1 MSYWPLR
8 DVTGSHGVAVQ
19 APPAVGSLLL
29 LVGLVLQLL
38 PAGSLLLQLLL
49 WTTEGSRQL
58 SLGGTPGSERE
69 PAVKPAGMAV
79 PAPTGGESEGS
90 TPQGQSP
97 EGGRTAAAYSS
108 SSRRNQ
114 SSEKVLRRSE
124 TVQRSEKVLRRSEM
138 VQKSEK
144 VLKRSEMVQRREKVQ
159 RSEKV

>member
-49 WTTEGSRQL
+49 WTTEGNRQL

-69 PAVKPAGMAV
+69 PAVKPTGMYLH
-79 PAPTGGESEGS
+79 
-90 TPQGQSP
+90 
-97 EGGRTAAAYSS
+97 RLAA
-108 SSRRNQ
+108 RVR
-114 SSEKVLRRSE
+114 EVL
-124 TVQRSEKVLRRSEM
+124 LR
-138 VQKSEK
+138 V
-144 VLKRSEMVQRREKVQ
+144 KVQ
-159 RSEKV
+159 RVDGQQPLILPHLEETKAVRRS